1 MNKVKSELPL
11 NYITV
16 KTTKS
21 RIDKGLLAI
30 PASLV
35 HLFSKVKNNKIY
47 LVNETGAAEAKSF
60 TPYDSS
66 SRECRI
72 GGLKPFYQRYKVKDG
87 DELVI
92 QFLDDNKFRILPEAL
107 FLKTLNKHFS
117 KLENS
122 QSEKETDRLLSKI
135 SEITN
140 LSREEILRNEYVV
153 LSNRKIEL
161 RKKIKKKETLVREN
175 VPFSIRRILLELYKG
190 KCQVTGFTFQMKSGS
205 PYFELHHIDSE
216 KGNHVKNILVVCPNV
231 HAQFTYANVEHHFD
245 QDGWLRK
252 VKFNQD
258 EYNVFQ
264 IIDQIK
270 VKEEFEKEIHY

>member
-1 MNKVKSELPL
+1 MDKVKSELPL

-47 LVNETGAAEAKSF
+47 LVNEAGIAEAKSF
-60 TPYDSS
+60 TPYNSS

-92 QFLDDNKFRILPEAL
+92 QFFDDNKFRILPEAL

-122 QSEKETDRLLSKI
+122 QSEKETERLLSKI
-135 SEITN
+135 AEITN
-140 LSREEILRNEYVV
+140 LSREEILRNEYVM

-175 VPFSIRRILLELYKG
+175 VPFPIRRILLELYKG
-190 KCQVTGFTFQMKSGS
+190 KCQVTGFTFQMKSGN
-205 PYFELHHIDSE
+205 PYFELHHIDPE

-231 HAQFTYANVEHHFD
+231 HAQFTYANVEQHFD

-252 VKFNQD
+252 VTFNQD
-258 EYNVFQ
+258 EYDVFQ
-264 IIDQIK
+264 IIDKI
-270 VKEEFEKEIHY
+270 KEEFEKEIHY